1 MLIPSISP
9 FEAVIPPSAHSSPPR
24 MVASPLNRPIR
35 VDEVCM
41 TLSFGSPFALA
52 SLKRFCGA
60 PAERCPA
67 GTPRS
72 LLTVS
77 SGRFFPQKNPVALLV
92 LLCVDLAPSETL
104 PQGLLS
110 RALTPGV
117 HAPIEAHPILPV
129 GEDLDDRQNHDN
141 QHEQR

>member
-60 PAERCPA
+60 PAEMCPA
-67 GTPRS
+67 GARRS
-72 LLTVS
+72 LLAGS
-77 SGRFFPQKNPVALLV
+77 SARFFPQNTVPFLV
-92 LLCVDLAPSETL
+92 LLGVYLAPSETL
-104 PQGLLS
+104 PQGLLG
-110 RALTPGV
+110 RVL
-117 HAPIEAHPILPV
+117 AP
-129 GEDLDDRQNHDN
+129 
-141 QHEQR
+141 